1 MQSVIADIADIANMQ
16 DYLVALTDEAGRA
29 IMQVYACPDLGVM
42 SKADASPLTAADL
55 AANEIIVQ
63 GLAGK
68 WPEIPILSEEV
79 RNQFGPDETPPLYW
93 AVDPLDGTK
102 EFIKRNGEFTVNIAL
117 IEHGRPVLGVI
128 GAPAL
133 GALYIGV
140 VGVGARKRIAG
151 QWTDMGT
158 RKPALTPQG
167 AMRVAQSRSHPSPEV
182 AAFLRQFGQL
192 ESREVG
198 SSLKFC
204 LLAAGEADIYPRF
217 GPTCIWDTAAGHAIL
232 VAAGGA
238 VVRVSGQGL
247 TYAHPGQVLNP
258 HFIAVADAGTVS
270 LLQMP
275 G

>member
-1 MQSVIADIADIANMQ
+1 MQSMIADNANIANMQ
-16 DYLVALTDEAGRA
+16 DYLVTLTDEAGRA
-29 IMQVYACPDLGVM
+29 IMRVYASPDLGVM

-55 AANEIIVQ
+55 AANDVIVQ
-63 GLAGK
+63 GLASQ
-68 WPEIPILSEEV
+68 WPDIPILSEEV

-117 IEHGRPVLGVI
+117 IEDGRPVLGVI

-133 GALYIGV
+133 DALYIGV
-140 VGVGARKRIAG
+140 VGLGARKRLAG
-151 QWTDMGT
+151 QWAGMDT
-158 RKPALTPQG
+158 RQPALDPQG

-182 AAFLRQFGQL
+182 AAFLQQFGQL

-217 GPTCIWDTAAGHAIL
+217 GPTCIWDTAAGHAIVL
-232 VAAGGA
+232 ATGGA
-238 VVRVSGQGL
+238 VVTPAGEAL
-247 TYAHPGQVLNP
+247 TYSHPGRILNG
-258 HFIAVADAGTVS
+258 HFIAVADAS
-270 LLQMP
+270 LIGMIKAP
-275 G
+275 D

>member
-1 MQSVIADIADIANMQ
+1 MNIAIANMQ
-16 DYLVALTDEAGRA
+16 DYLVALTDAAGRA
-29 IMQVYACPDLGVM
+29 IMRVYASPDLGIT

-55 AANEIIVQ
+55 AANEVIVH
-63 GLAGK
+63 GLASK

-117 IEHGRPVLGVI
+117 IENGRPVLGAI

-133 GALYIGV
+133 DALYIGV
-140 VGVGARKRIAG
+140 VGLGARKRIAG
-151 QWTDMGT
+151 QWADMGV
-158 RKPALTPQG
+158 RKPAVDRLG

-182 AAFLRQFGQL
+182 AAFLQQFGQL

-238 VVRVSGQGL
+238 VVRVSGQAL